1 MTIAFFD
8 SGIGG
13 ITVLA
18 EAMKHMPHEQY
29 LFYADTL
36 HVPYGTKSQSKVMRH
51 VHSAVEDIMQHNVK
65 ALVIACNTATSIAA
79 SELRRKYDI
88 PIIGMEPAVKP
99 AVEMNRDNGKR
110 VLVFATALTLSQNKY
125 HTLISR
131 IDEEHIVDSIPLP
144 ELVEYCEQLN
154 FDKGVIG
161 DYFVHKLAGLDLNQ
175 YGTIVLGCTH
185 YPYYKHILRD
195 IIPDHIQL
203 IDGSH
208 GTVQRLA
215 QVMQENQLKQ
225 SSDTS
230 VRPSIQFMCSSHEQ
244 QYIDKLQT
252 ALYTYQTFGGMD
264 TNEQSIVRA
273 DGEQC

>member
-18 EAMKHMPHEQY
+18 EAMKQMPHEQY

-36 HVPYGTKSQSKVMRH
+36 HVPYGTKSQSEVMRH

-125 HTLISR
+125 HTLVSR

-195 IIPDHIQL
+195 IIPAHIQL

-215 QVMQENQLKQ
+215 QVMKENQLKQ

-273 DGEQC
+273 GGEQC

>member
-1 MTIAFFD
+1 MTISFFD
-8 SGIGG
+8 SGMGG

-18 EAMKHMPHEQY
+18 EAMKQLPQEQY

-36 HVPYGTKSQSKVMRH
+36 HVPYGTKSQQEVMRH
-51 VHSAVEDIMQHNVK
+51 VQSAVEEIMQHHVK

-79 SELRRKYDI
+79 SELRRNYNI

-99 AVEMNRDNGKR
+99 AVEMNRNNGKR
-110 VLVFATALTLSQNKY
+110 VLVFATALTLSQDKY
-125 HTLISR
+125 HTLVTR
-131 IDEEHIVDSIPLP
+131 LDEEHIVDSIPLP

-161 DYFVHKLAGLDLNQ
+161 DFFAQKLAGIDLSQ

-185 YPYYKHILRD
+185 YPYYKHILRE
-195 IIPDHIQL
+195 IVPDHIQL
-203 IDGSH
+203 IDGSQ

-215 QVMQENQLKQ
+215 QVLQEKQLNQQ
-225 SSDTS
+225 SDQTTS
-230 VRPSIQFMCSSHEQ
+230 PTIQFMCSSHDQ
-244 QYIDKLQT
+244 QYINKLQI
-252 ALYTYQTFGGMD
+252 ALHTYQTFGGMD

-273 DGEQC
+273 DGEQY

>member
-36 HVPYGTKSQSKVMRH
+36 HVPYGTKSQSEVMRH

-99 AVEMNRDNGKR
+99 AVEMNRDNGKS

-144 ELVEYCEQLN
+144 ELVEY
-154 FDKGVIG
+154 
-161 DYFVHKLAGLDLNQ
+161 
-175 YGTIVLGCTH
+175 
-185 YPYYKHILRD
+185 
-195 IIPDHIQL
+195 
-203 IDGSH
+203 
-208 GTVQRLA
+208 
-215 QVMQENQLKQ
+215 
-225 SSDTS
+225 
-230 VRPSIQFMCSSHEQ
+230 
-244 QYIDKLQT
+244 
-252 ALYTYQTFGGMD
+252 
-264 TNEQSIVRA
+264 
-273 DGEQC
+273 

>member
-1 MTIAFFD
+1 MTIAFLD

-36 HVPYGTKSQSKVMRH
+36 HVPYGTKSQSEVMRH

-99 AVEMNRDNGKR
+99 AVEMNRNNGKR

-131 IDEEHIVDSIPLP
+131 TDEEHIVDSIPLP

-161 DYFVHKLAGLDLNQ
+161 DYFAHKLAGLDLNQ

-195 IIPDHIQL
+195 IIPTHIQL

-215 QVMQENQLKQ
+215 QVMQESQLEQ
-225 SSDTS
+225 SSDMS
-230 VRPSIQFMCSSHEQ
+230 GRPSIQFMCSSHEQ

-273 DGEQC
+273 DREQC